1 MSDLLRI
8 VAVLLILLGNAFFVS
23 AEYAL
28 VTARRSHLAELA
40 SRGDRR
46 AAIALGLTGKPLR
59 FISTVQLGITL
70 FSILLGAAGE
80 PLLEHFFAP
89 AMAATLAFLL
99 AFALLTFMH
108 VTLGELVPKAVAL
121 SMRERIALQV
131 AVPLHVFSL
140 VFQPVVWLLDT
151 AATLVTRPFGI
162 ALPPAGVAVETEAD
176 IRLLVA
182 EAEEAGVIAEVE
194 EEMLYKVF
202 DFADKEVR
210 EVMVPRP
217 EIDALSVDCRPADC
231 LAQLT
236 ETQRTRHPV
245 YRGSLDDLVGILN
258 VHDFLTAME
267 ERGLAALRIEDLVR
281 PAYVVPE
288 TKDLGALLAEFRQTG
303 QQMAVVVDEYG
314 SVQGIA
320 TLQDLLEEIVG
331 EIANEYGLPDE
342 SLVETGPGT
351 FLVHGTFPVDD
362 FNEQLEQ
369 QLPLEDY
376 HTLAGLVFGLLGRAP
391 VEGDEASWN
400 GVRFRV
406 VKTEGARIELIEA
419 TLPGSAPVTALH
431 GTAR

>member
-8 VAVLLILLGNAFFVS
+8 VAVLLILLGNAFFVC

-46 AAIALGLTGKPLR
+46 ATIALGLTSKPLR
-59 FISTVQLGITL
+59 FVSTVQLGITL
-70 FSILLGAAGE
+70 FSILLGAVGE
-80 PLLEHFFAP
+80 PLLEPFFAP
-89 AMAATLAFLL
+89 VMATTLAFLL

-121 SMRERIALQV
+121 SMREQIALRV
-131 AVPLHVFSL
+131 AVPLNVFSL

-162 ALPPAGVAVETEAD
+162 APPPAGVAVETEAD

-202 DFADKEVR
+202 DFADKEVS
-210 EVMVPRP
+210 EVMVPHP
-217 EIDALSVDCRPADC
+217 EIDALSVDCTPADC

-236 ETQRTRHPV
+236 ETQHTRYPV
-245 YRGSLDDLVGILN
+245 YRGSLDNLVGILN

-267 ERGLAALRIEDLVR
+267 ERGLAALRIEELVR

-303 QQMAVVVDEYG
+303 QQIAVVVDEYG

-342 SLVETGPGT
+342 SLVETGVGT

-362 FNEQLEQ
+362 FNEQLGQ

-376 HTLAGLVFGLLGRAP
+376 HTLAGFVFGLLGRAP

-406 VKTEGARIELIEA
+406 VKTEGARIDLLEA
-419 TLPGSAPVTALH
+419 TLPASVPVAAPQ
-431 GTAR
+431 GTDR